1 MVRLLTKSYMRLAFV
16 AIAAIVILTVWTL
29 QADTE
34 PPEVDETIV
43 VELDESTQ
51 ILEEAPVDT
60 AIADVIDTEVGR
72 SLSASC
78 TACHGNDGNALQAEN
93 SNLAGQNEKY
103 LFRQLQM
110 IQSEEREIVV
120 MKGLLNAF
128 DDGDL
133 RNIAAYYASLP
144 GRIGQSNPEGLEE
157 GEAIYRGGILEK
169 KVAACTACHAPN
181 GNGNML
187 AGFPRVSGQTVEYT
201 VAQLKAYRE
210 QERTTDEDYGGM
222 MRDIAARLTDSE
234 IEALANYMTGLY

>member
-1 MVRLLTKSYMRLAFV
+1 MAQRLSKSQMRLAIV
-16 AIAAIVILTVWTL
+16 VIAAGLILTVWTM

-34 PPEVDETIV
+34 QPEVDETIV
-43 VELDESTQ
+43 VEIDEVAQ
-51 ILEEAPVDT
+51 VGDEALGDAVV
-60 AIADVIDTEVGR
+60 ADVIDTEVGR
-72 SLSASC
+72 TLSVSC
-78 TACHGNDGNALQAEN
+78 TACHGTDGNALQAEN

-103 LFRQLQM
+103 LFRQLEM
-110 IQSEEREIVV
+110 IQSGEREIVV
-120 MKGLLNAF
+120 MKGLLNEF
-128 DDGDL
+128 DEGDL

-169 KVAACTACHAPN
+169 QVAACTACHAPN

-222 MRDIAARLTDSE
+222 MRDIAAKLTDSE
-234 IEALANYMTGLY
+234 IDALANYMTGLY

>member
-51 ILEEAPVDT
+51 IVEEAPVDT
-60 AIADVIDTEVGR
+60 AIADVVDTEVGR

>member
-1 MVRLLTKSYMRLAFV
+1 MLRLLSRSHTRLAFLV
-16 AIAAIVILTVWTL
+16 IAAILTLTVWTM

-34 PPEVDETIV
+34 QLEVDETIL
-43 VELDESTQ
+43 VEIDESTQ
-51 ILEEAPVDT
+51 VAEEAPPVT
-60 AIADVIDTEVGR
+60 AADVIDTEVGR
-72 SLSASC
+72 TLSVTC
-78 TACHGNDGNALQAEN
+78 TACHGTDGNALQAEN

-103 LFRQLQM
+103 LFRQLQL
-110 IQSEEREIVV
+110 IQSREREIIV
-120 MKGLLNAF
+120 MATLLDDF

-144 GRIGQSNPEGLEE
+144 GKIGQSDPEGLEL

-210 QERTTDEDYGGM
+210 EERTTDEDYRGM
-222 MRDIAARLTDSE
+222 MRDIAAKLTDSE
-234 IEALANYMTGLY
+234 IDAVANYMTGLY

>member
-1 MVRLLTKSYMRLAFV
+1 MAQRLSKSQMRLA
-16 AIAAIVILTVWTL
+16 IIVISAALIVTVWML
-29 QADTE
+29 QANAE
-34 PPEVDETIV
+34 QPQVEETIV
-43 VELDESTQ
+43 VEIDEVAQ
-51 ILEEAPVDT
+51 VGDEAPGDAVV
-60 AIADVIDTEVGR
+60 ADVIDTEVGR
-72 SLSASC
+72 TLSVSC
-78 TACHGNDGNALQAEN
+78 TACHGTDGNALQAEN

-103 LFRQLQM
+103 LFRQLEM
-110 IQSEEREIVV
+110 IQSGEREIVV
-120 MKGLLNAF
+120 MKGLLNEF
-128 DDGDL
+128 DEGDL

-144 GRIGQSNPEGLEE
+144 GRIGQSNPVGLEE

-169 KVAACTACHAPN
+169 QVAACTACHAPN

-222 MRDIAARLTDSE
+222 MRNIAARLTDSE

>member
-1 MVRLLTKSYMRLAFV
+1 MLRLLSRSHTRLAFLV
-16 AIAAIVILTVWTL
+16 IAAILTLTVWTM

-34 PPEVDETIV
+34 QPEVDETIL
-43 VELDESTQ
+43 VEIDETTQ
-51 ILEEAPVDT
+51 VAEEAPPVT
-60 AIADVIDTEVGR
+60 AADVIDTEVGR
-72 SLSASC
+72 TLSVSC
-78 TACHGNDGNALQAEN
+78 TACHGTDGNALQAEN

-103 LFRQLQM
+103 LFRQLQL
-110 IQSEEREIVV
+110 IQSGEREIIV
-120 MKGLLNAF
+120 MATLLDDF

-144 GRIGQSNPEGLEE
+144 GKIGQSDPEGLEL
-157 GEAIYRGGILEK
+157 GEAIYRGGILDK

-210 QERTTDEDYGGM
+210 EERTTDEDYRGM
-222 MRDIAARLTDSE
+222 MRDIAAKLTDSE
-234 IEALANYMTGLY
+234 IDAVANYMTGLY

>member
-1 MVRLLTKSYMRLAFV
+1 MRLAFV

>member
-1 MVRLLTKSYMRLAFV
+1 MLRLLSRSHTRLAFLV
-16 AIAAIVILTVWTL
+16 IAAILTLTVWTM

-34 PPEVDETIV
+34 QLEVDETIL
-43 VELDESTQ
+43 VEIDETTQ
-51 ILEEAPVDT
+51 VAEEAPPVT
-60 AIADVIDTEVGR
+60 AADVIDTEVGR
-72 SLSASC
+72 TLSVSC
-78 TACHGNDGNALQAEN
+78 TACHGTDGNALQAEN

-103 LFRQLQM
+103 LFRQLQL
-110 IQSEEREIVV
+110 IQSGEREIIV
-120 MKGLLNAF
+120 MATLLDDF

-144 GRIGQSNPEGLEE
+144 GKIGQSDPEGLEL
-157 GEAIYRGGILEK
+157 GEAIYRGGILDK

-210 QERTTDEDYGGM
+210 EERTTDEDYRGM
-222 MRDIAARLTDSE
+222 MRDIAAKLTDSE
-234 IEALANYMTGLY
+234 IDAVANYMTGLY

>member
-51 ILEEAPVDT
+51 IVEEAPVDT
-60 AIADVIDTEVGR
+60 AIADIIDTEVGR